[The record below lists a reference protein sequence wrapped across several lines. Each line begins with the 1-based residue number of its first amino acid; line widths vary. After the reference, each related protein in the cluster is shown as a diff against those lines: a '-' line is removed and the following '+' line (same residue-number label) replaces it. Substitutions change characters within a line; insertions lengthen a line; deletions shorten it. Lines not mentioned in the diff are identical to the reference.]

1 MHEYGMG
8 VILHNNVTT
17 ALPTTVRIV
26 NSPAIVINYGT
37 KDGIGYDTKDSID
50 YSTKDDINYGTK
62 SDIDYGTKNDIDYGI
77 KDGIGY
83 GTKDG
88 INCGT
93 KGGVMMHL
101 DFAFRTE
108 EHKHPAVDNGIYNTK
123 STVLSIN
130 LDTRN
135 LRDDRFPLP
144 NNDHK
149 RKIQRLRCPILVTML
164 SMESKNTL
172 KGNTYSRL
180 GSRPW

>member
-93 KGGVMMHL
+93 KGGVMMSEVICGT
-101 DFAFRTE
+101 FRPT
-108 EHKHPAVDNGIYNTK
+108 HSCPT
-123 STVLSIN
+123 LS
-130 LDTRN
+130 
-135 LRDDRFPLP
+135 
-144 NNDHK
+144 
-149 RKIQRLRCPILVTML
+149 
-164 SMESKNTL
+164 E
-172 KGNTYSRL
+172 G
-180 GSRPW
+180 